1 MMSRIIWPLLAVLAF
16 TTGCEQTGQSK
27 ALDGSSSDNS
37 NAASVGTPSELVAY
51 TPSDAEAFAGSWESV
66 SDDGTK
72 TETAELQILDGNVT
86 GTLRSLERGYYSG
99 RVKVTAE
106 IALRG
111 TPNDGGLD
119 VKAWDAENG
128 SEETAVSGRAMR
140 RGDYLIV
147 RIGDGETDY
156 ARPGETLVT
165 SAEGSR
171 EATALANAIAGRVYS
186 ASTQASGRGAFVGNR
201 VKLALC
207 GDGTI
212 AYDVSD
218 LASTGGVD
226 GVDAGDA
233 TSRRGQWGIVLLAG
247 SPVVRANWA
256 GTGSSYSLTRYFRV
270 IPAPSGSS
278 AFIDGTELPVSGS
291 C

>member
-1 MMSRIIWPLLAVLAF
+1 MNIRPLLTTILFAF
-16 TTGCEQTGQSK
+16 GCEQGGQSNS
-27 ALDGSSSDNS
+27 LDGSGKAEGDGTSST
-37 NAASVGTPSELVAY
+37 TPSELVAY
-51 TPSDAEAFAGSWESV
+51 TQSDAQGFAGSWESV

-72 TETAELQILDGNVT
+72 TETADLQLLDGNIT

-111 TPNDGGLD
+111 VSRDGGLD
-119 VKAWDAENG
+119 ISAWDAETG
-128 SEETAVSGRAMR
+128 SAEAAVSGRAMR

-156 ARPGETLVT
+156 ARPGETLVR
-165 SAEGSR
+165 SAEGSA
-171 EATALANAIAGRVYS
+171 EATSLANAIAGRIYS
-186 ASTQASGRGAFVGNR
+186 SSTQASGRGAFVGNR

-212 AYDVSD
+212 AFDVSD
-218 LASTGGVD
+218 LASTGGAD
-226 GVDAGDA
+226 GVDMGDA
-233 TSRRGQWGIVLLAG
+233 TSRRGQWNIVLLAG

-256 GTGSSYSLTRYFRV
+256 ATGSSYSLTRYFRV
-270 IPAPSGSS
+270 VPAPGGST
-278 AFIDGTELPVSGS
+278 AFVDGTELPVAGS